1 MRPKRATPCA
11 EKLGQRAG
19 QDVADDAQ
27 GGLVLVVLA
36 LQVKEH
42 GEVGQNRIFGRPGSW
57 LHAEK
62 MILEWFSAQRIQ
74 ARVDPGNVSVEPPAI
89 EFIEIGQDSPGN
101 LPESKDARRAVAL
114 QDTIA
119 GARPDDLCQLSG
131 CRAADRV
138 HLKEPV
144 LGVDEPQPERDVIVV
159 LRPDRGDS
167 QHVAVDLDLPERT
180 RNLDRAG

>member
-1 MRPKRATPCA
+1 M
-11 EKLGQRAG
+11 
-19 QDVADDAQ
+19 V
-27 GGLVLVVLA
+27 
-36 LQVKEH
+36 
-42 GEVGQNRIFGRPGSW
+42 
-57 LHAEK
+57 
-62 MILEWFSAQRIQ
+62 SAQRIQ
-74 ARVDPGNVSVEPPAI
+74 ARVDPGNVGVEPPAI

-101 LPESKDARRAVAL
+101 LPESKDARTSGRASGH
-114 QDTIA
+114 DRR
-119 GARPDDLCQLSG
+119 ARPDDLCQLSG